1 MPVHNAERFLTEA
14 IDSVLQQTFT
24 DFEFIIIDDGST
36 DGSAAIINSYT
47 DPRIRFYQNETN
59 LSISPTLNKGIALA
73 STGLIARM
81 DADDICHPERLQK
94 QYGYLA
100 ANPDCA
106 MVTCRARVITEEG
119 QFVEQDDF
127 KSEYYYYNSIFE
139 SWIYHPTVVYRKE
152 AVEQCGG
159 YTVPYSEDFELFSKL
174 YKRFK
179 IHTLPETLLDYR
191 VNTQSLHQV
200 QKKKEYEQAH
210 LEQILQNL
218 KYYAGSDFTIPAAYI
233 ECYRHNFTP
242 LLAKGSV
249 DGIVDCLR
257 VLHFLTERIQET
269 PNPNR
274 EPAAIVQAAFYKRSF
289 ILSYFL
295 QHLPL
300 LKALQLTAKT
310 NAWALAKKVLKSR
323 VKRGIS

>member
-1 MPVHNAERFLTEA
+1 MPVHNAERFLSEA

-47 DPRIRFYQNETN
+47 DPRLRFYQNETN

-73 STGLIARM
+73 STDLIARM
-81 DADDICHPERLQK
+81 DGDDICHPERLQK
-94 QYGYLA
+94 QYSYMA

-119 QFVEQDDF
+119 QLVQQDDF
-127 KSEYYYYNSIFE
+127 KSDYYYYNSIFE
-139 SWIYHPTVVYRKE
+139 SWIYHPTVVFRKA
-152 AVEQCGG
+152 AVEHCGG
-159 YTVPYSEDFELFSKL
+159 YTVPHSEDFKLFSQL

-179 IHTLPETLLDYR
+179 IHTLSEILLDYR
-191 VNTQSLHQV
+191 VNSQSLHQV

-242 LLAKGSV
+242 LLEKGSI
-249 DGIVDCLR
+249 DSIADCLR
-257 VLHFLTERIQET
+257 VLHFLTERILET

-274 EPAAIVQAAFYKRSF
+274 EPAAIVKAAFYKRRF

-295 QHLPL
+295 QYLPL
-300 LKALQLTAKT
+300 LKALQLAAKT
-310 NAWALAKKVLKSR
+310 NSWALAKRVFKSR
-323 VKRGIS
+323 IKRGLL